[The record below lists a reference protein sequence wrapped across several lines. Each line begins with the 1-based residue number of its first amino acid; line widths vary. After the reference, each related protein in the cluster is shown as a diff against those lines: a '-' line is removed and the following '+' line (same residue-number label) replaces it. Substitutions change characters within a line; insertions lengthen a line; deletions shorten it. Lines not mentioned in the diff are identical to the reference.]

1 MKFLSTL
8 VLVLFLALIAYPTYS
23 VLVKKLGD
31 KNISYA
37 FSDEE
42 NEKES
47 KEVKIAEY
55 FGQAKLPID
64 ISFFYARFASKIS
77 GANASKRTNFPREIL
92 IPPPKLME
100 YIF

>member
-23 VLVKKLGD
+23 VLVKKFAD
-31 KNISYA
+31 KNVSYA
-37 FSDEE
+37 FADEE

-47 KEVKIAEY
+47 KEVKGVEY
-55 FGQAKLPID
+55 ISQAKLPID
-64 ISFFYARFASKIS
+64 ISFFYARNASKIS

-92 IPPPKLME
+92 IPPPKLV
-100 YIF
+100 